1 MDQQQL
7 HFRLASFYFAYFLM
21 LGGIAPFFS
30 LYLNKLGFSGVQIG
44 ILLALMPLARVVAPP
59 AWAWLADHQGS
70 RRPLVRMTTA
80 AAAVSCAGFLFA
92 KSFAGL
98 FVVILLLNVFW
109 CAALPLVEATTM
121 AHLRGRLGDYG
132 RIRVW
137 GSVSFML
144 SVIVLGQILDYTGIL
159 WLPVML
165 LTLFTVNAMAA
176 WILPVDR
183 AHAHHEEHVPMRE
196 ILRRPEVLALF
207 AACFLMALAH
217 GPYNTFYS
225 IHLVEHGYSQSAV
238 GWMWAVSVL
247 AEIVVFLL
255 MPRLLRRFS
264 IPAIMSFS
272 LGCAVVRFL
281 IIGWLTQST
290 LLMALAQTMHAAT
303 FGAHHAAALAAIHHF
318 FRGRT
323 QSRGQALYT
332 SFGFG
337 AGGVL
342 GGLASGWLWQHTSPA
357 VTFSCASGV
366 ALIALLVVASRL
378 RSVSPARVAA

>member
-92 KSFAGL
+92 KSFAAL

-121 AHLRGRLGDYG
+121 AHLKGRLGDYG

-144 SVIVLGQILDYTGIL
+144 SVVVLGQLLDFTGIL

-165 LTLFTVNAMAA
+165 VALFTVNVMAA

-183 AHAHHEEHVPMRE
+183 SHAHHEEHVPLRE

-225 IHLVEHGYSQSAV
+225 IHLVEHGYSKSAV

-281 IIGWLTQST
+281 IVGWLAQST

-357 VTFSCASGV
+357 VTFTCASGV

-378 RSVSPARVAA
+378 RSVAPARAPA

>member
-7 HFRLASFYFAYFLM
+7 HYRLASFYFAYFLM

-59 AWAWLADHQGS
+59 AWAWLADHQGR

-80 AAAVSCAGFLFA
+80 AAAVSCTGFLFA

-121 AHLRGRLGDYG
+121 AHLKGRLGDYG

-159 WLPVML
+159 WLPLML
-165 LTLFTVNAMAA
+165 VALFTVNAMAA

-183 AHAHHEEHVPMRE
+183 AHAHHEEHVPLRE

-225 IHLVEHGYSQSAV
+225 IHLVEHGYSKSAV

-378 RSVSPARVAA
+378 RSVAPARAPA

>member
-7 HFRLASFYFAYFLM
+7 HLRLASFYFAYFLM
-21 LGGIAPFFS
+21 LGGTAPFFS

-121 AHLRGRLGDYG
+121 AHLKGRLGDYG

-144 SVIVLGQILDYTGIL
+144 SVIALGQILDRTGIL

-176 WILPVDR
+176 WILPVD
-183 AHAHHEEHVPMRE
+183 HTPAHHEQHVPIRE

-207 AACFLMALAH
+207 AACFLMAAAH

-225 IHLVEHGYSQSAV
+225 IHLVEHGYSKSAV
-238 GWMWAVSVL
+238 GWMWAMSVL
-247 AEIVVFLL
+247 AEIFVFLL
-255 MPRLLRRFS
+255 MPSLLRRFS
-264 IPAIMSFS
+264 IPTIISFS

-281 IIGWLTQST
+281 IIGWLAQST
-290 LLMALAQTMHAAT
+290 LLMALAQVMHAAT

-342 GGLASGWLWQHTSPA
+342 GGLASGWLWQHTNPA
-357 VTFSCASGV
+357 VTFTCASGV

-378 RSVSPARVAA
+378 RGVSPARAPA

>member
-1 MDQQQL
+1 MNQQQL
-7 HFRLASFYFAYFLM
+7 QFRLASFYFAYFLM

-70 RRPLVRMTTA
+70 RRSLVRITTA

-92 KSFAGL
+92 KSFAAL
-98 FVVILLLNVFW
+98 FVVIVFLNVFW

-121 AHLRGRLGDYG
+121 AHLKGRLGDYG

-137 GSVSFML
+137 GSVSFVL
-144 SVIVLGQILDYTGIL
+144 SVVALGQILDRTGIL

-165 LTLFTVNAMAA
+165 LVLFTVNAMAA

-183 AHAHHEEHVPMRE
+183 AHAHHEEHAPLVE
-196 ILRRPEVLALF
+196 TLRRPEVLALF
-207 AACFLMALAH
+207 AACFLMAAAH

-225 IHLVEHGYSQSAV
+225 IHLVEHGYSKSAV
-238 GWMWAVSVL
+238 GWMWALSVL
-247 AEIVVFLL
+247 AEIMVFLL

-281 IIGWLTQST
+281 IVGWFTQYLVLT
-290 LLMALAQTMHAAT
+290 ALAQTMHAAT
-303 FGAHHAAALAAIHHF
+303 FGAHHAAALAAIHQF

-378 RSVSPARVAA
+378 RMVAPAHAAA

>member
-7 HFRLASFYFAYFLM
+7 HYRLASFYFAYFLM

-59 AWAWLADHQGS
+59 AWAWLADHQGR

-80 AAAVSCAGFLFA
+80 AAAVSCTGFLFA

-121 AHLRGRLGDYG
+121 AHLKGRLGDYG

-159 WLPVML
+159 WLPLML
-165 LTLFTVNAMAA
+165 VALFTVNAMAA

-183 AHAHHEEHVPMRE
+183 AHAHHEEHVPLRE

-225 IHLVEHGYSQSAV
+225 IHLVEHGYSKSAV

-281 IIGWLTQST
+281 IVGWLTQST

-357 VTFSCASGV
+357 VTFTCASGV

-378 RSVSPARVAA
+378 RSVAPARAPA

>member
-1 MDQQQL
+1 
-7 HFRLASFYFAYFLM
+7 
-21 LGGIAPFFS
+21 
-30 LYLNKLGFSGVQIG
+30 
-44 ILLALMPLARVVAPP
+44 
-59 AWAWLADHQGS
+59 
-70 RRPLVRMTTA
+70 
-80 AAAVSCAGFLFA
+80 
-92 KSFAGL
+92 
-98 FVVILLLNVFW
+98 
-109 CAALPLVEATTM
+109 
-121 AHLRGRLGDYG
+121 
-132 RIRVW
+132 
-137 GSVSFML
+137 
-144 SVIVLGQILDYTGIL
+144 
-159 WLPVML
+159 
-165 LTLFTVNAMAA
+165 MAA

-183 AHAHHEEHVPMRE
+183 AHAHHEEHAPLVE
-196 ILRRPEVLALF
+196 TLRRPEVLALF
-207 AACFLMALAH
+207 AACFLMAAAH

-225 IHLVEHGYSQSAV
+225 IHLVEHGYSKSAV
-238 GWMWAVSVL
+238 GWMWALSVL
-247 AEIVVFLL
+247 AEIMVFLL

-281 IIGWLTQST
+281 IVGWFTQYVVLT
-290 LLMALAQTMHAAT
+290 ALAQTMHAAT
-303 FGAHHAAALAAIHHF
+303 FGAHHAAALAAIHQF

-378 RSVSPARVAA
+378 RMVAPAHAAA

>member
-1 MDQQQL
+1 MNQQQL
-7 HFRLASFYFAYFLM
+7 QFRLASFYFAYFLM

-44 ILLALMPLARVVAPP
+44 ILLALMPLARVIAPP

-70 RRPLVRMTTA
+70 RRPLVRITTA

-92 KSFAGL
+92 KSFAAL
-98 FVVILLLNVFW
+98 FVVIVFLNVFW

-121 AHLRGRLGDYG
+121 AHLKGRLGDYG

-137 GSVSFML
+137 GSVSFVL
-144 SVIVLGQILDYTGIL
+144 SVVALGQILDRTGIL

-165 LTLFTVNAMAA
+165 LVLFTVNAMAA

-183 AHAHHEEHVPMRE
+183 AHAHHEEHAPLVE
-196 ILRRPEVLALF
+196 TLRRPEVLALF
-207 AACFLMALAH
+207 AACFLMAAAH

-225 IHLVEHGYSQSAV
+225 IHLVEHGYSKSAV
-238 GWMWAVSVL
+238 GWMWALSVL
-247 AEIVVFLL
+247 AEIMVFLL

-281 IIGWLTQST
+281 IVGWFTQYLVLT
-290 LLMALAQTMHAAT
+290 ALAQTMHAAT
-303 FGAHHAAALAAIHHF
+303 FGAHHAAALAAIHQF

-342 GGLASGWLWQHTSPA
+342 GGLASGWLWQHTSAA

-378 RSVSPARVAA
+378 RMVAPAHAAA

>member
-121 AHLRGRLGDYG
+121 AHLKGRLGDYG

-144 SVIVLGQILDYTGIL
+144 SVVVLGQLLDFTGIL
-159 WLPVML
+159 RLPVML
-165 LTLFTVNAMAA
+165 VALFTVNAMAA
-176 WILPVDR
+176 WILPVER
-183 AHAHHEEHVPMRE
+183 AHAHHEEHVPLRE

-225 IHLVEHGYSQSAV
+225 IHLVEHGYSKSAV

-281 IIGWLTQST
+281 IVGWLTQST
-290 LLMALAQTMHAAT
+290 LLMAFAQTMHAAT

-357 VTFSCASGV
+357 VTFTCASGV

-378 RSVSPARVAA
+378 RSVAPARAPA